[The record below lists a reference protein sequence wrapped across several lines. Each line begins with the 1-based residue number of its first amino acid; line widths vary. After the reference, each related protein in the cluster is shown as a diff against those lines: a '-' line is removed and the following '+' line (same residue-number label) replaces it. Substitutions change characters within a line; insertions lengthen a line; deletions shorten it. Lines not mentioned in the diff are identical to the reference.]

1 MHWRCNLR
9 TKRPFNILTAVS
21 ISCRARRQPAAEPPT
36 SVQKHLKI
44 APMPE
49 VDDLIDQM
57 VVTTG
62 LLFLFYLLMKAT
74 QPSVVDANSER
85 EIEIEV

>member
-1 MHWRCNLR
+1 
-9 TKRPFNILTAVS
+9 
-21 ISCRARRQPAAEPPT
+21 
-36 SVQKHLKI
+36 
-44 APMPE
+44 MPG